1 MKGRNGQKKRMEKGK
16 QSLQSVDKIKL
27 GYVHRCQRKE
37 NIEGKGVNL
46 ADRLRRP
53 KNLKL

>member
-1 MKGRNGQKKRMEKGK
+1 MEKGK

-27 GYVHRCQRKE
+27 GYVHGCQRKE
-37 NIEGKGVNL
+37 NIEEKGVNL